1 MTNIPYF
8 LIIGAQKC
16 GTTSLYNY
24 LLDHPQ
30 IVSATTKE
38 VHFFDFNFAQGWDW
52 YLRHF
57 PAPVGGGKFITGE
70 ASPYYLFHPLVPE
83 RVGGLLPRV
92 KLIVL
97 LRNPAERAWSHYH
110 HEVRLGFESLP
121 FEEAM
126 DAETARLAGEVEKM
140 RLDAHYYS
148 YNHQHYTYLARGIYV
163 EQLQRWMELFPRNQF
178 LILKTEDLE
187 ANPEAVVSETL
198 KFLGLPEAQGGVKVR
213 YNAGAYPQMSDRWR
227 QKLGEY
233 FRSHN
238 QRLEE
243 YLGLNFDWS

>member
-1 MTNIPYF
+1 MTP
-8 LIIGAQKC
+8 
-16 GTTSLYNY
+16 
-24 LLDHPQ
+24 
-30 IVSATTKE
+30 ATTKE

-52 YLRHF
+52 YLQHF
-57 PAPVGGGKFITGE
+57 LAPVGGENLITGE
-70 ASPYYLFHPLVPE
+70 ASPYYLFHPLVPQ
-83 RVGGLLPRV
+83 RVRALLPEV

-97 LRNPAERAWSHYH
+97 LRNPVDRAWSHYH
-110 HEVRLGFESLP
+110 HEVRWGFESLP

-126 DAETARLAGEVEKM
+126 AAEAARLAGEVEKM
-140 RLDAHYYS
+140 RLDENYYS

-187 ANPEAVVSETL
+187 ANPAAVVSQTL
-198 KFLGLPEAQGGVKVR
+198 RFFGLPEVQGGVKVR
-213 YNAGAYPQMSDRWR
+213 YNAGAYPQMSDGWR

-233 FRSHN
+233 FRSPN

-243 YLGLNFDWS
+243 YLGINFDWS